1 MRSRRL
7 AALILMAAI
16 LPGLVAEA
24 VTPEPKPYEKEEFP
38 QWLKDLRRAEIITFG
53 SLPFV
58 TFSASIYYD
67 VYRYYD
73 HDKQSGYE
81 PWPFKKGST
90 AVALSEDEQKKI
102 LAVSAC
108 VSVGVALV
116 DFGFRA
122 VRRAIR
128 ERKAEREHQLEVD
141 PITIEPVDASPEGEA
156 TLAAEGGS

>member
-1 MRSRRL
+1 MRLRRL
-7 AALILMAAI
+7 AALILMATI
-16 LPGLVAEA
+16 LPALVAESA
-24 VTPEPKPYEKEEFP
+24 TPEPKPYEKEEFP
-38 QWLKDLRRAEIITFG
+38 HWLKDIRRAEIIAFG

-81 PWPFKKGST
+81 PWPFKKGAT
-90 AVALSEDEQKKI
+90 AVALTEDEQKRI
-102 LAVSAC
+102 LAISAC

-116 DFGFRA
+116 DYGFRA

-141 PITIEPVDASPEGEA
+141 PITIEPVISASEGES
-156 TLAAEGGS
+156 TLDAEGGS

>member
-1 MRSRRL
+1 MKSRRL
-7 AALILMAAI
+7 AALILMAAM
-16 LPGLVAEA
+16 LPTLVAES
-24 VTPEPKPYEKEEFP
+24 VTPEPKPYEKDEFP

-73 HDKQSGYE
+73 HDQQTGYE
-81 PWPFKKGST
+81 PWPFKKGAT
-90 AVALSEDEQKKI
+90 AIALTEDEQKRI
-102 LAVSAC
+102 LAISAC

-116 DFGFRA
+116 DFGFRT

-141 PITIEPVDASPEGEA
+141 PITIEPVVSTPESA
-156 TLAAEGGS
+156 AALDAEGGS